1 MPLYITI
8 GDLEGPV
15 EEVGP
20 ASNAYA
26 VESYSHGLN
35 QSYGP
40 EGAFAKTT
48 GSANVQLFTFS
59 CKVNGATPLMMQTL
73 CQNDHYE
80 EVVLYDLIAMEGG
93 DLHPFVVVT
102 MRNVSIADV
111 QYSGYSE
118 GEAQQTVSLR
128 FSEIEWEIDP
138 LDKETGTALG
148 AKMFQW
154 NSKSSG
160 VRT

>member
-1 MPLYITI
+1 MPLYMKI
-8 GDLEGPV
+8 GDLEGPISEAGSLSDV
-15 EEVGP
+15 FP
-20 ASNAYA
+20 

-59 CKVNGATPLMMQTL
+59 CKVNGSTPLLLQTL
-73 CQNDHYE
+73 CQNDHYD
-80 EVVLYDLIAMEGG
+80 EVILYDMVAMEGG
-93 DLHPFVVVT
+93 DLHEFTKVT
-102 MRNVSIADV
+102 LGKVSIADV
-111 QYSGYSE
+111 QYAGYSE

-128 FSEIEWEIDP
+128 FATIIWDIDP

-148 AKMFQW
+148 M
-154 NSKSSG
+154 KSFEWSAAQSG
-160 VRT
+160 SRA